1 MVLRNRFREFVPI
14 VLLFIIL
21 NSFFIAGRGMLERWG
36 ASQNVLM
43 GGNLL
48 IFGLTFFSFLLAERG
63 LQNKNPHA
71 FVRAVYSSV
80 LLKLFIGIIAAF
92 IYIAI
97 EKKNLN
103 KPGLFTV
110 MGLYL
115 VYTFLEV
122 RVLTRM
128 LKKKNE

>member
-92 IYIAI
+92 VYIAI

>member
-14 VLLFIIL
+14 GVLFIIL
-21 NSFFIAGRGMLERWG
+21 NAFFISGRDLLERWG
-36 ASQNVLM
+36 ASQEVLI

-48 IFGLTFFSFLLAERG
+48 IFILTFFSFLLAERG
-63 LQNKNPHA
+63 LQNKNPHV
-71 FVRAVYSSV
+71 FVRAVYTSV
-80 LLKLFIGIIAAF
+80 LFKLFIGIIAAF

-97 EKKNLN
+97 QKKNIN
-103 KPGLFTV
+103 KPGMFMV
-110 MGLYL
+110 MALYL

-128 LKKKNE
+128 LQKKNE

>member
-1 MVLRNRFREFVPI
+1 M
-14 VLLFIIL
+14 LLFIVL
-21 NSFFIAGRGMLERWG
+21 NAIFIASRGMLERWG
-36 ASQNVLM
+36 ASQNVLI

-48 IFGLTFFSFLLAERG
+48 IFGLTFFSFVLAERG

-92 IYIAI
+92 VYIAI

>member
-36 ASQNVLM
+36 ASQNVLI

-48 IFGLTFFSFLLAERG
+48 IFGLTFFSFVLAERG

-92 IYIAI
+92 VYIAI

>member
-1 MVLRNRFREFVPI
+1 MILRNKFREFAPI
-14 VLLFIIL
+14 VLLFVIINAL
-21 NSFFIAGRGMLERWG
+21 AIALRSKLAGWNIDPDVLIAG
-36 ASQNVLM
+36 
-43 GGNLL
+43 NLFL
-48 IFGLTFFSFLLAERG
+48 FAVTFFSFLIAKRG
-63 LQNKNPHA
+63 LQDQNANK
-71 FVRAVYSSV
+71 FMRSVYGSIMF
-80 LLKLFIGIIAAF
+80 KLFLSIIAAF
-92 IYIAI
+92 VYIAF

>member
-1 MVLRNRFREFVPI
+1 MVLRNRFREFVPV
-14 VLLFIIL
+14 VLLFVVL

-36 ASQNVLM
+36 ASQNVLI

-48 IFGLTFFSFLLAERG
+48 IFALTFFSFVLAERG

-92 IYIAI
+92 VYIAI

>member
-14 VLLFIIL
+14 VLLFVIL
-21 NSFFIAGRGMLERWG
+21 NGFFIAGRGMLERWG
-36 ASQNVLM
+36 ASQNVLI

-48 IFGLTFFSFLLAERG
+48 IFALTFFSFVLAERG

-92 IYIAI
+92 VYIAI